1 MWYAALLVLA
11 VLVLAPPASISVPQ
25 DEARRDRWQRPAE
38 VLDALGITVGSR
50 VADVGCGEGYF
61 VLHLARRVGTSGVVY
76 AVDIDPE
83 ALATTRRKVERAG
96 FPQVRLVLSREDDPR
111 LPEDELDAVLIVNA
125 YHEMHKHD
133 AMLGGIFR
141 ALKPGGRLAII
152 DGAGEEHEDRT
163 TLLRRHRMSRKLVRE
178 DAERNGFRFRE
189 ERPGFDR
196 PGRNARSFFFLIFEK
211 PAKGVRTPTGTA
223 SHRISWLTSSLTPL
237 SFRGVFLTF

>member
-1 MWYAALLVLA
+1 MDLAVTCASQDSLHANRPRLRVRCAALLVLA
-11 VLVLAPPASISVPQ
+11 ALVLAPPAARSFRQ

-38 VLDALGITVGSR
+38 VLDALGITAGSR

-61 VLHLARRVGTSGVVY
+61 VLHLAQRVGPSGVVY

-96 FPQVRLVLSREDDPR
+96 FTQVRLVLGREDDPR
-111 LPEDELDAVLIVNA
+111 LRDGELDAVLIVNA
-125 YHEMHKHD
+125 YHEMRKHD

-152 DGAGEEHEDRT
+152 DGAGEEHEDRN
-163 TLLRRHRMSRKLVRE
+163 TLLRRHRISRKLVRE

-196 PGRNARSFFFLIFEK
+196 PGRNARYFFFLIFEK
-211 PAKGVRTPTGTA
+211 PAEGVRTHTGA
-223 SHRISWLTSSLTPL
+223 VGH
-237 SFRGVFLTF
+237 